1 MDKNSKKTKDS
12 DLSKYIIKSSTAK
25 DKRLRYDFMP
35 SLLEIIERP
44 SHIAGKIII
53 VGIALLLVIFLI
65 WAALSKINIIVT
77 GAGSISP
84 EGNVVAIK
92 SITGGTVSEINF
104 NEGDY
109 VNAGDIL
116 LCLNTEDIEAEIL
129 EIEDI
134 VERLLIERDIKF
146 KYAESI
152 DKQTEDF
159 EYTENINKQIEA
171 SKYPDKYMELVNSI
185 ILENKLQIL
194 EFEGFSGNTLEIMK
208 LQYESE
214 LRSRLSEID
223 ERLENYQ
230 LELKRLELEL
240 DNHIIK
246 SPVEGYIGGMTV
258 NHRGQVITQADI
270 LMQIVPSNEPLIFEG
285 YVQDSDIADIN
296 IGDLAK
302 IKLSAYSYSDYGD
315 IEGKIIYISK
325 TSYELEGKGNVY
337 NIKVEIDNG
346 VLNDNINLI
355 SGLSGSVEID
365 IGKRSVLDY
374 FLEPVMQGMRNSL
387 KEK

>member
-1 MDKNSKKTKDS
+1 MDKKSKKTKDS
-12 DLSKYIIKSSTAK
+12 GLSEYIIKSSTAR
-25 DKRLRYDFMP
+25 DKRLKYDFMP

-53 VGIALLLVIFLI
+53 VGIAVLLVVAFT
-65 WAALSKINIIVT
+65 WAALSKINVIVT
-77 GAGSISP
+77 GTGSILP
-84 EGNVVAIK
+84 DGNIVTIK
-92 SITGGTVSEINF
+92 SITGGVVDKINF

-109 VNAGDIL
+109 VNMGDIL
-116 LCLNTEDIEAEIL
+116 LSLNTKDIEAEIL
-129 EIEDI
+129 EIEEA
-134 VERLLIERDIKF
+134 VERLKVERDIKS
-146 KYAESI
+146 KYADSI
-152 DKQTEDF
+152 NKQTEDS
-159 EYTENINKQIEA
+159 EYTEIINKQITLE
-171 SKYPDKYMELVNSI
+171 YQDRYMELVNSI
-185 ILENKLQIL
+185 ILENKLQIS
-194 EFEGFSGNTLEIMK
+194 EFKRFSGDTLEIMK

-214 LRSRLSEID
+214 LRAGLSEID
-223 ERLENYQ
+223 EKLENYQ
-230 LELKRLELEL
+230 IKLKRLELEI
-240 DNHIIK
+240 NSHIIK
-246 SPVEGYIGGMTV
+246 SPIDGYIGEVTV
-258 NHRGQVITQADI
+258 NHTGQVITQADV
-270 LMQIVPSNEPLIFEG
+270 LMQIVPVNEPLIFDG

-337 NIKVEIDNG
+337 NIKIEIDND

-355 SGLSGSVEID
+355 SGLSGGVEID

-374 FLEPVMQGMRNSL
+374 FLEPVIQGMKNSL